1 MNRLLSVLSILLL
14 TIGCEEGVFREYTID
29 LEIDPRL
36 EVDSNGYYHL
46 TLDTTNWQTLHRLS
60 GIVTESNTGIP
71 VEVFK
76 VNWESSLYWELGDT
90 LGYWVRRALTY
101 NMVWVNVDTSYVK
114 GFEGT
119 EVPTINPASYSNSK
133 GEINTMFAP
142 VKIMIGDTAR
152 VSVLYY
158 TDSGLLIGQTFG
170 IVLD

>member
-1 MNRLLSVLSILLL
+1 
-14 TIGCEEGVFREYTID
+14 
-29 LEIDPRL
+29 
-36 EVDSNGYYHL
+36 
-46 TLDTTNWQTLHRLS
+46 
-60 GIVTESNTGIP
+60 
-71 VEVFK
+71 
-76 VNWESSLYWELGDT
+76 LYWELGDT
-90 LGYWVRRALTY
+90 LGYWVRRALAY

-158 TDSGLLIGQTFG
+158 TDSGLLKGQTFG